1 VTEDDTRK
9 KLPTI
14 KKVSRQKKQLI
25 LKCLLTPGGMR
36 DKPGDVLIM
45 TGDDTRKKP
54 HARKKVS
61 SQKNPA

>member
-1 VTEDDTRK
+1 
-9 KLPTI
+9 
-14 KKVSRQKKQLI
+14 
-25 LKCLLTPGGMR
+25 MR